1 MKQKISLIL
10 LSLLMLVL
18 MFSSCG
24 GVVEISVN
32 FVVDGEAYHTISTTG
47 EEAITM
53 PQNPTKEG
61 YVFDGWY
68 WDNNTFQKPF
78 TANSLLNQELSGDMS
93 VYAKW
98 TLEDITKKNYDL
110 TFNSMGGSDVTS
122 QSILYGNVANAPTN
136 PAKTGYIF
144 VGWYKEADFTTK
156 WNFSAD
162 TVTEN
167 TTLYAKWV
175 AENDAQGSVIIEAP
189 SFEMNDRA
197 LSIEIPNAQEHLV
210 ISDLITVSPYATYK
224 VTTDIE
230 GQNEIPSGTVPVSVG
245 DNTFYILVTS
255 GTGSNKTQYT
265 VNVHRRLMLNVVY
278 DFNNGSQNITE
289 VFEEDSKIT
298 TKEASKTGYTFV
310 EWQYNGTAWNF
321 ENDVVTDNMTLEATY
336 IANEYTVS
344 FNSNGGSDVEN
355 ATVIFDSEYTFEV
368 PTRLGYAF
376 DGWRNAKGD
385 LLTDS
390 QGNGKTAWT
399 IADNTALFA
408 QWTPIGYEI
417 TYHNVDGAT
426 NNNMPTYDVED
437 EPLELLDASKTG
449 YTFLGWYT
457 DADFE
462 NAITEIAVGTTGA
475 FDIYAKWEAIEYT
488 ATFMDG
494 TTEVDKITFTVE
506 TESIQNPEVPNH
518 NGYTGVWESY
528 ILGASDITVN
538 AVYTPITYTITYEG
552 TKGVTNTNPTTYTI
566 ESATITLSDISAT
579 GYTFNGWYNGSNKV
593 TEIATGSIGNIT
605 LTANWTPITY
615 TITYEGTKGAS
626 NSNPATY
633 TIESDTITLKDI
645 SVTGYTFNGWYN
657 GNDKVTE
664 IATGSTGNI
673 TLTANWTPITYT
685 ITYEGTK
692 GATNTNPTT
701 YTIES
706 ATITLS
712 DISVTG
718 YTFNGWY
725 NGDDA
730 VTEIAQGS
738 TGNITLTANWTAI
751 KYNIT
756 YMYDSGIG
764 DYADTNKNPA
774 TYTIEDDF
782 DFISL
787 VNKTTGY
794 TFDGWYT
801 QKNVGTGTRVTGVEA
816 GSTGD
821 ITIYAHWA
829 LDEYTIT
836 YHNANGV
843 TNTNATTY
851 TVETDTFEIF
861 DISKEGYTFNGWYSD
876 STFST
881 KVTEIAKGT
890 TGNKDLYAKWT
901 PIEYT
906 IEYVLYGGTYEGESN
921 PESYTIEDAITF
933 NAPTLNGYTFVG
945 FFTLAEGG
953 ERVTE
958 IAKGTVGNKTLYAR
972 YIAFDTNGGSAVEYE
987 FSVSGNKI
995 SKPTEPQMEYYTFKG
1010 WYEDEALTEE
1020 FDFSIPTKT
1029 LTLYAKFEPTVYKI
1043 TYVLNGGTN
1052 PQNQVLEYTVE
1063 DTTVALL
1070 NPTKT
1075 GYTFVGWFT
1084 DDKFTSSVV
1093 TELKNEHG
1101 DKTFYANYS
1110 INQYTISFET
1120 NGGTEVEAITQNYA
1134 TSVVA
1139 PSAPAKNGYKFE
1151 GWYSDS
1157 TLKNKY
1163 TFTTMPANDVTLYA
1177 KWTLE
1182 TYNITYNLVG
1192 GTNNKNNPSTFN
1204 IQSADITLQAPTK
1217 TGYNFVGWYTDN
1229 EYENAITKIVN
1240 GTYGNIELYA
1250 KWEIITYTI
1259 TYVTD
1264 DGTENTNATTYTVET
1279 DLSYLA
1285 DATLKGH
1292 TFGGWYSDS
1301 SYSTRVYQIGG
1312 GEIGNI
1318 TLYAKFTAN
1327 TYDVYLDGTEE
1338 ASVKV
1343 SFDLNGASGS
1353 VATQTITE
1361 SNTLTYPTAPTRE
1374 GYMFGGW
1381 YSNKECTGNLYDFTA
1396 LITSDITLYAKW
1408 VKADSSIAVNS
1419 NVTVTLNGREE
1430 QKYTFVP
1437 LVSGNVTFTTT
1448 GDYDTLGILYDANGN
1463 VLKMDDDTGSDGIN
1477 FQIVFNVTAGE
1488 VYTIA
1493 VRSYSSATSGTS
1505 TLYVSGNDTVSAG
1518 GYVITG
1524 NKTQITYGSDFTIDL
1539 PSARE
1544 GYKFL
1549 GWADKNGTMYTDGTG
1564 ASVKAWDKDETTLL
1578 VSVWERTV
1586 YTITFVTGSGTAI
1599 DPVSLAYGERLDISK
1614 YVSTRSGYKLDFWI
1628 LDGEE
1633 FNATT
1638 MPDHNITLTA
1648 KWTKLTLSQIK
1659 KDETKTAIS
1668 VNDEITAEL
1677 FGVECYDSN
1686 GNKANIAITV
1696 NGTQSAGETITI
1708 TFVASADGITTKY
1721 QLNWTVQVYGAPTLE
1736 FDNTVDYVNLV
1747 GGMTAEHFSAVGTD
1761 TFGNTTEIKVYIEG
1775 DYKAGD
1781 IVTVTIEAVDIA
1793 GNVTKGYAQNVK
1805 AYGLPEITYNEEKTA
1820 ISVNDTLSAD
1830 LFGASAKDSFGN
1842 DLEIVNEEIIKVK
1855 AEYQETLVAVKTI
1868 VADRTTYTIRYKN
1881 ESSTGKTILSVAD
1894 SSGNFVLRCTEIT
1907 NYLDYATA
1915 EFEAEIGEEYRIFV
1929 ASYAV
1934 EYNTNFTF
1942 IIENDISIEAG
1953 NTVTIPFSAT
1963 DSKGNVTT
1971 IYIDCKV
1978 YGTPTI
1984 SSALKTDVKVTD
1996 TITPDL
2002 LGITGKD
2009 TFGNSLDV
2017 TLTVK
2022 EGTQEAGTT
2031 MVITA
2036 TVTDIAG
2043 NVATKDF
2050 TLKVYGTP
2058 TISYDIEAIKVS
2070 ENPETDITALNA
2082 TAKDSFGKSLLVT
2095 AKLKSGY
2102 TFEAGKNVVYTL
2114 TATDH
2119 LGNSY
2124 SVDTAPIGVYDIAD
2138 IEESFTYS
2146 PYDSDFVKIETTGEE
2161 FSASATD
2168 SFGNACVITVESADG
2183 STLVG
2188 GTNVAIVLV
2197 ATDKAGN
2204 RVVSDTIDNFG
2215 DGIAI
2220 YAMPT
2225 VEIDEWLTE
2234 DTVVSLMATVYDS
2247 FGTQLYAEIT
2257 LEGEQVDG
2265 NKVYVTVK
2273 ATDDAGNEL
2282 NVTYTYVVN
2291 HTAHEASD
2299 WIVDK
2304 EASCTEEGSR
2314 HKECI
2319 CEKITET
2326 EIIAKLAHTY
2336 ENGYCSV
2343 CGAEQPYTRV
2353 DDDTI
2358 LFGSYPQTE
2367 VTDSTLKSTLNSLA
2381 GTKPTS
2387 SNAQAWTSYGY
2398 YISGSTSNFM
2408 WYIDIEEGGEKYRGV
2423 YFTSYRPDY
2432 CDHSS
2437 STGNTYQ
2444 DDNGYTTSNIYWFKY
2459 EPISWTILN
2468 ENNGTAL
2475 ILCDMIIDSQ
2485 AYQNEC
2491 EYNSSTGYFYIKG
2504 RDTYANNYE
2513 YSTIRAWLN
2522 DNFYNT
2528 AFDELQKEIIL
2539 TTTVDNS
2546 VASTGYSSNQYAC
2559 EDTEDKVFLLSYKEL
2574 TTYLTTNA
2582 SRMKKTTDY
2591 AQAQGAYIYTSSSY
2605 LGYGYWW
2612 LRSPR
2617 NNYSEYARD
2626 VIAHGDFSCGIVD
2639 NTSFGGVVPALQIQ
2653 L

>member
-78 TANSLLNQELSGDMS
+78 TANSLLNQELNGDMS

-122 QSILYGNVANAPTN
+122 QSILYGNVANAPIN
-136 PAKTGYIF
+136 PTKTGYIF

-175 AENDAQGSVIIEAP
+175 AENDAQGSLIIEAP
-189 SFEMNDRA
+189 SFEMNDRV

-210 ISDLITVSPYATYK
+210 ISDLITVSPYAMYK

-230 GQNEIPSGTVPVSVG
+230 GQNEIPSGSVPVSVG

-265 VNVHRRLMLNVVY
+265 VNVHRRLMLNIIY

-289 VFEEDSKIT
+289 VFEEDSKIS

-321 ENDVVTDNMTLEATY
+321 ENDVVTDNMTLEAVYT
-336 IANEYTVS
+336 ANQYTVS
-344 FNSNGGSDVEN
+344 FNSNGGNDVEN
-355 ATVIFDSEYTFEV
+355 ATVTFDAPYSFEI
-368 PTRLGYAF
+368 PSKLGYTF

-437 EPLELLDASKTG
+437 EPLELTNASKTG

-462 NAITEIAVGTTGA
+462 NAITEIAVGTTGTL
-475 FDIYAKWEAIEYT
+475 DIYAKWEAIEYT

-506 TESIQNPEVPNH
+506 TESIENPEVPNH

-528 ILGASDITVN
+528 TLGAEDITVN
-538 AVYTPITYTITYEG
+538 AIYTPI
-552 TKGVTNTNPTTYTI
+552 V
-566 ESATITLSDISAT
+566 
-579 GYTFNGWYNGSNKV
+579 
-593 TEIATGSIGNIT
+593 
-605 LTANWTPITY
+605 Y

-626 NSNPATY
+626 NSNP
-633 TIESDTITLKDI
+633 
-645 SVTGYTFNGWYN
+645 
-657 GNDKVTE
+657 
-664 IATGSTGNI
+664 
-673 TLTANWTPITYT
+673 
-685 ITYEGTK
+685 
-692 GATNTNPTT
+692 TT

-706 ATITLS
+706 ATITLADLS
-712 DISVTG
+712 SKG
-718 YTFNGWY
+718 YTFNGWTKSSESI
-725 NGDDA
+725 
-730 VTEIAQGS
+730 TEIPQGS
-738 TGNITLTANWTAI
+738 TGNVVLTANWTAI
-751 KYNIT
+751 EYNIT
-756 YMYDSGIG
+756 YMYDSEIG
-764 DYADTNKNPA
+764 DYADTNKNPL

-782 DFISL
+782 DFIAL

-801 QKNVGTGTRVTGVEA
+801 EKNTGTGTKVSGIKA

-829 LDEYTIT
+829 LDEYSIT

-861 DISKEGYTFNGWYSD
+861 DISKNGYSFDGWYSD
-876 STFST
+876 SSFEAQVS
-881 KVTEIAKGT
+881 EIAKGT
-890 TGNKDLYAKWT
+890 TGNIDLYAKWT
-901 PIEYT
+901 PTEYT
-906 IEYVLYGGTYEGESN
+906 IEYVLYGGIYAGTSN
-921 PESYTIEDAITF
+921 PESYTIEDTITF
-933 NAPTLNGYTFVG
+933 NAPKLDGYTFVG
-945 FFTLAEGG
+945 FFTLNEGG
-953 ERVTE
+953 ELVTS
-958 IAKGTVGNKTLYAR
+958 IKKGTTGKITLYAR
-972 YIAFDTNGGSAVEYE
+972 YIAFDTNGGSEIEYE
-987 FSVSGNKI
+987 LTITGNKI
-995 SKPTEPQMEYYTFKG
+995 SKPTEPEKDYYTFVG
-1010 WYEDEALTEE
+1010 WYKDEALTEE

-1029 LTLYAKFEPTVYKI
+1029 LTLYAKFEPAVYKI

-1063 DTTVALL
+1063 DTLVTLL

-1093 TELKNEHG
+1093 TKLENEHG

-1110 INQYTISFET
+1110 IKKYTISFNT
-1120 NGGTEVEAITQNYA
+1120 NGGTEVEPITQNYQ
-1134 TSVVA
+1134 TSVTA
-1139 PSAPAKNGYKFE
+1139 PFAPAKNGYKFE

-1157 TLKNKY
+1157 ALKNKY

-1177 KWTLE
+1177 KWSLE
-1182 TYNITYNLVG
+1182 TYKITYNLEG

-1217 TGYNFVGWYTDN
+1217 TGYKFVGWYTDSGC
-1229 EYENAITKIVN
+1229 ENAITKIAT
-1240 GTYGNIELYA
+1240 GSYGNKEVFA
-1250 KWEIITYTI
+1250 KWEIITYTV
-1259 TYVTD
+1259 TYNVNGATHS
-1264 DGTENTNATTYTVET
+1264 NAATYTVET
-1279 DLSYLA
+1279 DLTYLS
-1285 DATLKGH
+1285 DAALKGH
-1292 TFGGWYSDS
+1292 TFGGWYKDS
-1301 SYSTRVYQIGG
+1301 AYSTRVYQIGG
-1312 GEIGNI
+1312 GETGDIA
-1318 TLYAKFTAN
+1318 LYAKFTAN
-1327 TYDVYLDGTEE
+1327 VYDVYLDGTDE
-1338 ASVKV
+1338 ASFDV
-1343 SFDLNGASGS
+1343 SFNLNGASGS
-1353 VATQTITE
+1353 IATQTITE
-1361 SNTLTYPTAPTRE
+1361 SNTLKYPSVPTRD
-1374 GYMFGGW
+1374 GYVFGGW
-1381 YSNKECTGNLYDFTA
+1381 YADKDCTGNLYDFTA

-1408 VKADSSIAVNS
+1408 VKVDNSIAVNS
-1419 NVTVTLNGREE
+1419 NVNVTLNGREE
-1430 QKYTFVP
+1430 QKFTFVP

-1448 GDYDTLGILYDANGN
+1448 GSYDTLGILYDANGN
-1463 VLKMDDDTGSDGIN
+1463 VLKTDDDTGSDGVN

-1493 VRSYSSATSGTS
+1493 VRSYSSATNGTA
-1505 TLYVSGNDTVSAG
+1505 TLYASGNDTVTAG

-1539 PSARE
+1539 PSARD

-1564 ASVKAWDKDETTLL
+1564 KGVKAWDKDEETLL

-1586 YTITFVTGSGTAI
+1586 YTVTFVTSGGSAI
-1599 DPVSLAYGERLDISK
+1599 DPVTLAYGERLDISK
-1614 YVSTRSGYKLDFWI
+1614 YVTTRANYTFDCWMYNGA
-1628 LDGEE
+1628 E
-1633 FNATT
+1633 FEATT
-1638 MPDHNITLTA
+1638 MPDYNITLTA
-1648 KWTKLTLSQIK
+1648 KWKTFALGDIKYDDTKLAVSI
-1659 KDETKTAIS
+1659 
-1668 VNDEITAEL
+1668 NDEITADL
-1677 FGVECYDSN
+1677 FGAICLDTNGQKAEFTVTVSGTQEAGQTISVRLLAKS
-1686 GNKANIAITV
+1686 GNKTKQV
-1696 NGTQSAGETITI
+1696 TIT
-1708 TFVASADGITTKY
+1708 G
-1721 QLNWTVQVYGAPTLE
+1721 VQVYGAPTLT

-1747 GGMTAEHFSAVGTD
+1747 GGMTATHFGATGTD
-1761 TFGNTTEIKVYIEG
+1761 TFGNATEIKVYIEG

-1781 IVTVTIEAVDIA
+1781 IVTVTIESIDPA
-1793 GNVTKGYAQNVK
+1793 GNVTRGYVENVK
-1805 AYGLPEITYNEEKTA
+1805 AYGLPEIIYNENKTA
-1820 ISVNDTLSAD
+1820 ISVNDTLNAA

-1842 DLEIVNEEIIKVK
+1842 DLTVTVSK
-1855 AEYQETLVAVKTI
+1855 YSGTI
-1868 VADRTTYTIRYKN
+1868 
-1881 ESSTGKTILSVAD
+1881 S
-1894 SSGNFVLRCTEIT
+1894 
-1907 NYLDYATA
+1907 
-1915 EFEAEIGEEYRIFV
+1915 
-1929 ASYAV
+1929 
-1934 EYNTNFTF
+1934 
-1942 IIENDISIEAG
+1942 AG
-1953 NTVTIPFSAT
+1953 NTVTIRISAT
-1963 DSKGNVTT
+1963 DEKGNVTN
-1971 IYIDCKV
+1971 IDVVCKV

-1984 SSALKTDVKVTD
+1984 SNATNTNVKLDDV
-1996 TITPDL
+1996 ITADL
-2002 LGITGKD
+2002 LGITGND
-2009 TFGNSLDV
+2009 TYGQALEVAIS
-2017 TLTVK
+2017 VK
-2022 EGTQEAGTT
+2022 SGEQKSGTT
-2031 MVITA
+2031 MIVTA

-2043 NVATKDF
+2043 NVTTKDF
-2050 TLKVYGTP
+2050 TLKVYADP
-2058 TISYDIEAIKVS
+2058 TITYDREGVKL
-2070 ENPETDITALNA
+2070 NETATAESLNA
-2082 TAKDSFGKSLLVT
+2082 VAKDSFGNALTVT
-2095 AKLKSGY
+2095 VTLEVGNTSTKGGY
-2102 TFEAGKNVVYTL
+2102 VIYGL
-2114 TATDH
+2114 TATDAA
-2119 LGNSY
+2119 GNTNTKYTS
-2124 SVDTAPIGVYDIAD
+2124 PIGVYDIAD
-2138 IEESFTYS
+2138 IGESFNYNE
-2146 PYDSDFVKIETTGEE
+2146 YMSDLAKLSSNGSE
-2161 FSASATD
+2161 FDASASD
-2168 SFGNACVITVESADG
+2168 SFGNACTIHIEAADG
-2183 STLVG
+2183 TQLKG
-2188 GTNVAIVLV
+2188 GQTTSIVLV

-2204 RVVSDTIDNFG
+2204 RVVSNSIENIRIFD
-2215 DGIAI
+2215 
-2220 YAMPT
+2220 MPT
-2225 VEIDEWLTE
+2225 IEIDEWLTE
-2234 DTVVSLMATVYDS
+2234 DTDISFMATVYDS
-2247 FGTQLYAEIT
+2247 FGQELYAEIT
-2257 LEGEQVDG
+2257 LEGEQIDG

-2304 EASCTEEGSR
+2304 EADRCMVGQQ
-2314 HKECI
+2314 HKECTV
-2319 CEKITET
+2319 CEKVLET
-2326 EIIAKLAHTY
+2326 GAIAAPDKHNVASLG
-2336 ENGYCSV
+2336 NGKGKCSV
-2343 CGAEQPYTRV
+2343 CGVESILYERI

-2358 LFGSYPQTE
+2358 LFGEYPQTE
-2367 VTDSTLKSTLNSLA
+2367 VTDSTLVSTLDTLA

-2387 SNAQAWTSYGY
+2387 SNAYNWTSYGY
-2398 YISGSTSNFM
+2398 YVSGSVSNYM
-2408 WYIDIEEGGEKYRGV
+2408 WYIDVENGGERYRGV
-2423 YFTSYRPDY
+2423 YFTSYRPYD
-2432 CDHSS
+2432 CDDSS
-2437 STGNTYQ
+2437 STGSTYQ
-2444 DDNGYTTSNIYWFKY
+2444 DDNGYTTGNIYWFKY

-2485 AYQNEC
+2485 QFDYENGSY
-2491 EYNSSTGYFYIKG
+2491 YN
-2504 RDTYANNYE
+2504 DYAE
-2513 YSTIRAWLN
+2513 STIRKWLN
-2522 DNFYNT
+2522 ETFYET

-2539 TTTVDNS
+2539 TTNVDNS
-2546 VASTGYSSNQYAC
+2546 VASTGYSSNPYAC

-2574 TTYLTTNA
+2574 TTYLKTTA

-2591 AQAQGAYIYTSSSY
+2591 AQAQGAYISTYLSY
-2605 LGYGYWW
+2605 VGNGQWL
-2612 LRSPR
+2612 LRSPF
-2617 NNYSEYARD
+2617 YSKWYSAQNVGASGEF
-2626 VIAHGDFSCGIVD
+2626 GDHCFVNS
-2639 NTSFGGVVPALQIQ
+2639 TYYGVVPALQIQ
-2653 L
+2653 LIYD

>member
-1 MKQKISLIL
+1 MTKKISLIL
-10 LSLLMLVL
+10 LSLLMLV
-18 MFSSCG
+18 MIFASCG
-24 GVVEISVN
+24 GAVEISVN
-32 FVVDGEAYHTISTTG
+32 FVVDGETYYTISTTG

-110 TFNSMGGSDVTS
+110 TFNSMGGSAVAT

-136 PAKTGYIF
+136 PTKTGYIF
-144 VGWYKEADFTTK
+144 VGWYKEADLTTK

-175 AENDAQGSVIIEAP
+175 AENDAQGSAIIEAP
-189 SFEMNDRA
+189 SFEMNDRV

-265 VNVHRRLMLNVVY
+265 VNVHRRLMLNVTY
-278 DFNNGSQNITE
+278 DFNNGSENVTE
-289 VFEEDSKIT
+289 TFEEDSKIT
-298 TKEASKTGYTFV
+298 AKEALKTGYTFV
-310 EWQYNGTAWNF
+310 EWQYNGTAWDF
-321 ENDVVTDNMTLEATY
+321 ENGVILDNMTLEAVYT
-336 IANEYTVS
+336 ANEYTVS

-376 DGWRNAKGD
+376 DGWRNAQGD
-385 LLTDS
+385 LLTDNK
-390 QGNGKTAWT
+390 GNGKTAWT
-399 IADNTALFA
+399 IADDTALFA

-449 YTFLGWYT
+449 YSFLGWYT
-457 DADFE
+457 DANFE
-462 NAITEIAVGTTGA
+462 NVIEEISVGTTGA
-475 FDIYAKWEAIEYT
+475 LDIYAKWETIEYT

-494 TTEVDKITFTVE
+494 TNKVDELTFTVE
-506 TESIQNPEVPNH
+506 TESLSEPTVPNH
-518 NGYTGVWESY
+518 NGYTGVWGNY
-528 ILGASDITVN
+528 VLGASDITVN

-552 TKGVTNTNPTTYTI
+552 TKGA
-566 ESATITLSDISAT
+566 E
-579 GYTFNGWYNGSNKV
+579 
-593 TEIATGSIGNIT
+593 
-605 LTANWTPITY
+605 
-615 TITYEGTKGAS
+615 
-626 NSNPATY
+626 NS
-633 TIESDTITLKDI
+633 
-645 SVTGYTFNGWYN
+645 
-657 GNDKVTE
+657 
-664 IATGSTGNI
+664 
-673 TLTANWTPITYT
+673 
-685 ITYEGTK
+685 
-692 GATNTNPTT
+692 NPTT

-725 NGDDA
+725 NGSNK
-730 VTEIAQGS
+730 VTDITSGS
-738 TGNITLTANWTAI
+738 TGDITLTADWTAI
-751 KYNIT
+751 EYSIT

-764 DYADTNKNPA
+764 DYADTNKNPV
-774 TYTIEDDF
+774 TYTIEDEF
-782 DFISL
+782 DFIAL

-801 QKNVGTGTRVTGVEA
+801 QKNTGTGTKVTGIEA
-816 GSTGD
+816 GSIGD

-829 LDEYTIT
+829 LEEYTIT
-836 YHNANGV
+836 YHNADGI

-861 DISKEGYTFNGWYSD
+861 DISKNGYTFNGWYSD
-876 STFST
+876 STFNN

-890 TGNKDLYAKWT
+890 TGNIDLYAKFT

-906 IEYVLYGGTYEGESN
+906 IEYVLYGGTYEGGSN
-921 PESYTIEDAITF
+921 PATYTIEDEISLVS
-933 NAPTLNGYTFVG
+933 PTLNGYTFVG

-953 ERVTE
+953 ERVTK
-958 IAKGTVGNKTLYAR
+958 IAEGTTGNKTLYAR
-972 YIAFDTNGGSAVEYE
+972 YIAFDTNGGSAVEYD

-995 SKPTEPQMEYYTFKG
+995 SKPTEPEMEYYTFKG

-1029 LTLYAKFEPTVYKI
+1029 LVLYAKFEPTVYKI

-1052 PQNQVLEYTVE
+1052 PQNQVLEYTVK
-1063 DTTVALL
+1063 DTTVTLL

-1120 NGGTEVEAITQNYA
+1120 NGGTEIEAITQNYA

-1139 PSAPAKNGYKFE
+1139 PSAPAKNGYKFA

-1157 TLKNKY
+1157 ALKNAY
-1163 TFTTMPANDVTLYA
+1163 TFTTMPAEDITLYA

-1182 TYNITYNLVG
+1182 TYTINYNLVG

-1217 TGYNFVGWYTDN
+1217 TGYNFAGWYTDS
-1229 EYENAITKIVN
+1229 EYKNAITKIAT
-1240 GTYGNIELYA
+1240 GTYGNVELYA
-1250 KWEIITYTI
+1250 KWDIITYTI
-1259 TYVTD
+1259 TYVTSE
-1264 DGTENTNATTYTVET
+1264 GTENTNATTYTVET
-1279 DLSYLA
+1279 DLAYLA

-1301 SYSTRVYQIGG
+1301 SYNTRVYQVGG
-1312 GEIGNI
+1312 GEVGNI

-1361 SNTLTYPTAPTRE
+1361 SNTLTYPTAPTRD
-1374 GYMFGGW
+1374 GYVFGGW
-1381 YSNKECTGNLYDFTA
+1381 YTNADCTGNLYDFTA

-1408 VKADSSIAVNS
+1408 VKAESSIAVNS

-1430 QKYTFVP
+1430 QKFTFVP
-1437 LVSGNVTFTTT
+1437 LVSGNVTFTTA
-1448 GDYDTLGILYDANGN
+1448 GSYDTLGILYDANGN
-1463 VLKMDDDTGSDGIN
+1463 VLKTDDDTGSDGVN

-1488 VYTIA
+1488 IYTIA
-1493 VRSYSSATSGTS
+1493 VRSYSSATSGTA
-1505 TLYVSGNDTVSAG
+1505 TLYVSGSEEVTAG

-1539 PSARE
+1539 PSARD

-1564 ASVKAWDKDETTLL
+1564 KSVKAWDKDETTLL

-1736 FDNTVDYVNLV
+1736 FDSTVDYVNLV

-1781 IVTVTIEAVDIA
+1781 FVTVTIEAVDVA
-1793 GNVTKGYAQNVK
+1793 GNVTKGYVENVK
-1805 AYGLPEITYNEEKTA
+1805 AYGLPEITYNEDKTA
-1820 ISVNDTLSAD
+1820 ISVNDTLSAT

-1842 DLEIVNEEIIKVK
+1842 DLTVTVSK
-1855 AEYQETLVAVKTI
+1855 YSGTI
-1868 VADRTTYTIRYKN
+1868 
-1881 ESSTGKTILSVAD
+1881 S
-1894 SSGNFVLRCTEIT
+1894 
-1907 NYLDYATA
+1907 
-1915 EFEAEIGEEYRIFV
+1915 
-1929 ASYAV
+1929 
-1934 EYNTNFTF
+1934 
-1942 IIENDISIEAG
+1942 AG
-1953 NTVTIPFSAT
+1953 NTVTIRISAT
-1963 DSKGNVTT
+1963 DEKGNVTN
-1971 IYIDCKV
+1971 IDVVCKV

-2009 TFGNSLDV
+2009 TFGNSLGV

-2043 NVATKDF
+2043 NVTTKDF

-2058 TISYDIEAIKVS
+2058 TISYDREAIKVS
-2070 ENPETDITALNA
+2070 ENPETDITVLNA
-2082 TAKDSFGKSLLVT
+2082 TAKDSFGKLLLVT
-2095 AKLKSGY
+2095 AKLKNGY

-2168 SFGNACVITVESADG
+2168 SFGNACTITVEAADG
-2183 STLVG
+2183 SQLVG

-2220 YAMPT
+2220 YDMPT

-2257 LEGEQVDG
+2257 LEGEQTAG

-2299 WIVDK
+2299 WIVDYDPDR
-2304 EASCTEEGSR
+2304 CITGQQ
-2314 HKECI
+2314 HKECTV
-2319 CEKITET
+2319 CEKLMET
-2326 EIIAKLAHTY
+2326 GTIAAPDKHTY
-2336 ENGYCSV
+2336 ENGYCTV
-2343 CGAEQPYTRV
+2343 CGQQKPLYERDGDY
-2353 DDDTI
+2353 I
-2358 LFGSYPQTE
+2358 YFGEYPQTIKDSS
-2367 VTDSTLKSTLNSLA
+2367 VTITTTTDDR
-2381 GTKPTS
+2381 
-2387 SNAQAWTSYGY
+2387 GY
-2398 YISGSTSNFM
+2398 YLGSDGEWYAKVTATPYGSGYTF
-2408 WYIDIEEGGEKYRGV
+2408 
-2423 YFTSYRPDY
+2423 
-2432 CDHSS
+2432 
-2437 STGNTYQ
+2437 STG
-2444 DDNGYTTSNIYWFKY
+2444 TTVTSGTVYYFKV
-2459 EPISWTILN
+2459 EPIRWRILS
-2468 ENNGTAL
+2468 ESDGTAL
-2475 ILCDMIIDSQ
+2475 ILCDSIIANHRYDDS
-2485 AYQNEC
+2485 
-2491 EYNSSTGYFYIKG
+2491 S
-2504 RDTYANNYE
+2504 NNYMNSE
-2513 YSTIRAWLN
+2513 IRQWLN
-2522 DNFYNT
+2522 EQFYET
-2528 AFDELQKEIIL
+2528 AFDELQREIIL

-2546 VASTGYSSNQYAC
+2546 VYSTGYSSNSYAC
-2559 EDTEDKVFLLSYKEL
+2559 ADTEDKIFLLSYREVVNSSYGFNSSSSNYDTARRML
-2574 TTYLTTNA
+2574 TSDY
-2582 SRMKKTTDY
+2582 SRAT
-2591 AQAQGAYIYTSSSY
+2591 GAYMNTSSSY
-2605 LGYGYWW
+2605 YGNGYWW
-2612 LRSPR
+2612 LRSPY
-2617 NNYSEYARD
+2617 NFYSYNAR
-2626 VIAHGDFSCGIVD
+2626 IVYYD
-2639 NTSFGGVVPALQIQ
+2639 GYVSSGSVYDTYRGVVPALQIQ